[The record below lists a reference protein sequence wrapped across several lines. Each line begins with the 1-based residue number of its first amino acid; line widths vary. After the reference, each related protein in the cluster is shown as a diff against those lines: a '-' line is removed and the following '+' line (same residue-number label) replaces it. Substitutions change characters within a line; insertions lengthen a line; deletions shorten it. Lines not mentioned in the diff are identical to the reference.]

1 MPSPT
6 LYFKFNVN
14 LISLKFPRGVQNL
27 PAKKTT
33 IKLSESYFLF
43 LWVWGGGGNK
53 AAFLFIYINI
63 LLPAWQ
69 HDQLPRGA
77 CVFQELSK
85 IAFVSNNFKLLKIP
99 KRTLPSPQ
107 FHMHKQE
114 ISFSHKESMIGKEHT
129 DILNMHFIAIFK
141 NNKKQLRST
150 SVQLPNFEGLFYRNK
165 YIAIQL
171 FLLLFHKY
179 K

>member
-43 LWVWGGGGNK
+43 LWVWGGGAIK
-53 AAFLFIYINI
+53 PLFCLYI
-63 LLPAWQ
+63 LTFFSQ

-107 FHMHKQE
+107 CFMHKQE
-114 ISFSHKESMIGKEHT
+114 ISFSLIK
-129 DILNMHFIAIFK
+129 
-141 NNKKQLRST
+141 R
-150 SVQLPNFEGLFYRNK
+150 V
-165 YIAIQL
+165 
-171 FLLLFHKY
+171 
-179 K
+179 